1 MKRANGS
8 IFPGKQAGSA
18 PRKTGSKEGRAVH
31 CSSVV
36 VVVGG
41 ESGNGATTFAPAK
54 LSNWR

>member
-18 PRKTGSKEGRAVH
+18 PRKTGSKEGRGVH

-36 VVVGG
+36 VGA
-41 ESGNGATTFAPAK
+41 ETGNGATTFAPAK